1 MDDNKSN
8 AKKNDLMSQIQVRL
22 TCCNAF
28 VLSVPHIIMGISAA
42 LEMTC

>member
-8 AKKNDLMSQIQVRL
+8 AKENDRTSQIQVRL

-28 VLSVPHIIMGISAA
+28 VLSVPHIIMGISTA
-42 LEMTC
+42 LGMTC